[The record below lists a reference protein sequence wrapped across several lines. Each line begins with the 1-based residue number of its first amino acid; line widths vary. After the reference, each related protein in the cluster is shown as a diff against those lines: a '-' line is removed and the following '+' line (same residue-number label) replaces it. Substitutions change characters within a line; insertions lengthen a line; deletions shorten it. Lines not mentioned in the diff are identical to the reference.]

1 MTPSHSLSP
10 NRLIALVSV
19 AIFIG
24 AMDLTVASAF
34 LPQVVVDFELNTQQF
49 ALAGWVV
56 TMYLAAY
63 AVSMTFAGRL
73 SDLYGRRRAYLL
85 CLGIFIAGSLMVALT
100 RTAGL
105 SFTFALE
112 WLVVS
117 RVVQALGAGAMVPV
131 SMALVGDLYPPERRA
146 SPLGF
151 IAAVDTAGWVVGHL
165 YGGIMIRLFTDWR
178 LIFWLNI
185 PIGLLAFALCA
196 RALRA
201 VPHPKVEGRLDW
213 IGAGLIGLAL
223 AAFNIALGGSA
234 EAGRVSQFVEQSTP
248 DYQLPLL
255 IASIVF
261 FVGFV
266 VWELRAKQPLLD
278 LRLFRQRTFTGA
290 SLVNLGVG
298 FALIVALGVV
308 PLFINAVVAS
318 SRPGATVEQILSDG
332 AWFTGW
338 VLSALT
344 VTMALMSLVIGRIVN
359 RFGYRLPTLLGL
371 IVAALG
377 FIISSQWQVT
387 TSYWAM
393 TPGLIVAGAG
403 FGLVLSPIAT
413 AVVNSAPAPERGV
426 ASALVIILRLV
437 GMSLGGSIALTWGTQ
452 RVQTLAAQLAAG
464 TSQFSGNTFEIFR
477 QATAQAV
484 GESFVL
490 FAVSACLIALL
501 PALLMRRATAGSP
514 GALTQQRG

>member
-1 MTPSHSLSP
+1 MTSSPSP
-10 NRLIALVSV
+10 KRVIALVSI

-73 SDLYGRRRAYLL
+73 SDLYGRRAAYVV
-85 CLGIFIAGSLMVALT
+85 CLGIFIGGSLLVALT
-100 RTAGL
+100 RTTGFTP
-105 SFTFALE
+105 SFTLE

-117 RVVQALGAGAMVPV
+117 RVIQALGAGAMVPV
-131 SMALVGDLYPPERRA
+131 SMALVGDLFPPDRRA
-146 SPLGF
+146 TPLGF

-178 LIFWLNI
+178 IIFWLNI
-185 PIGLLAFALCA
+185 PIGLITFALCW
-196 RALRA
+196 RALQHL
-201 VPHPKVEGRLDW
+201 PQPKVVGKLDV
-213 IGAGLIGLAL
+213 IGAVLIGAAL
-223 AAFNIALGGSA
+223 AAFNIGLGGGA
-234 EAGRVSQFVEQSTP
+234 ESGQVSQFVEQTAPS
-248 DYQLPLL
+248 YQTPLL
-255 IASIVF
+255 IASIGLF
-261 FVGFV
+261 IAFI
-266 VWELRAKQPLLD
+266 VWELRAEQPLLD
-278 LRLFRQRTFTGA
+278 LRLFKQRTFTGA

-318 SRPGATVEQILSDG
+318 SQPNATVAQILSDG

-344 VTMALMSLVIGRIVN
+344 VTMALMSLVIGRIID
-359 RFGYRLPTLLGL
+359 RFGYRAPTVLGL

-377 FIISSQWQVT
+377 FLITSQWQAT
-387 TSYWAM
+387 TNYLEM

-403 FGLVLSPIAT
+403 FGLILSPIAT
-413 AVVNSAPAPERGV
+413 AVVNSAPLQERGV

-437 GMSLGGSIALTWGTQ
+437 GMSLGGSIALSWGTQ
-452 RVQTLAAQLAAG
+452 RVQTLAAEFAAG
-464 TSQFSGNTFEIFR
+464 TSQFSGNTFEVFR
-477 QATAQAV
+477 RATAQAV
-484 GESFVL
+484 GESFLL
-490 FAVSACLIALL
+490 FAVTACVIAVL
-501 PALLMRRATAGSP
+501 PALLMSATEQPTAD
-514 GALTQQRG
+514 

>member
-1 MTPSHSLSP
+1 MNSSHSLSP
-10 NRLIALVSV
+10 NRTIALVSI

-73 SDLYGRRRAYLL
+73 SDLYGRRAAYLV
-85 CLGIFIAGSLMVALT
+85 CLGIFIVGSLLVALT
-100 RTAGL
+100 RTSGL
-105 SFTFALE
+105 SFTFSLE
-112 WLVVS
+112 WLVIS
-117 RVVQALGAGAMVPV
+117 RIVQALGAGAMVPV
-131 SMALVGDLYPPERRA
+131 SMALVGDLFPPDRRA
-146 SPLGF
+146 TPLGF

-178 LIFWLNI
+178 IIFWLNI
-185 PIGLLAFALCA
+185 PLGLITFALCW
-196 RALRA
+196 RALRQLPDTTATGKLDGVGA
-201 VPHPKVEGRLDW
+201 VL
-213 IGAGLIGLAL
+213 IGAAL
-223 AAFNIALGGSA
+223 AAFNIGLGGGA
-234 EAGRVSQFVEQSTP
+234 ESGQVSQFVEQTTP
-248 DYQLPLL
+248 AYQGPLL
-255 IASIVF
+255 IASIVLF
-261 FVGFV
+261 AGFIA
-266 VWELRAKQPLLD
+266 WELRAEQPLLD
-278 LRLFRQRTFTGA
+278 LRLFKQRTFAGA

-318 SRPGATVEQILSDG
+318 SQPNATVEQILSDG
-332 AWFTGW
+332 AWYTGW

-344 VTMALMSLVIGRIVN
+344 VTMALMSLVIGRIVD
-359 RFGYRLPTLLGL
+359 RFGYRPPTLIGL
-371 IVAALG
+371 LIAALG
-377 FIISSQWQVT
+377 FVITSQWQA
-387 TSYWAM
+387 TSTYADM
-393 TPGLIVAGAG
+393 LPGLIVAGAG

-413 AVVNSAPAPERGV
+413 AVVNSAPANERGV

-484 GESFVL
+484 GESFLL
-490 FAVSACLIALL
+490 FAVSACVIALL
-501 PALLMRRATAGSP
+501 PGLWMSSTDVARSG
-514 GALTQQRG
+514 